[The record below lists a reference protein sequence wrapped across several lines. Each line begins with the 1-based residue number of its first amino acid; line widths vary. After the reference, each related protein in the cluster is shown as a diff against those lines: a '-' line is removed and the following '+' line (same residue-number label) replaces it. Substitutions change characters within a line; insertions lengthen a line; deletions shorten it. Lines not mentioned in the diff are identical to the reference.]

1 MERGLKIRHT
11 LQPVGKFLQRF
22 CHGCVEHDV
31 GTGDRIGGAHHTE
44 LEFVA
49 SEGKGGGPVAV
60 RSVPGEFRQHMNAQL
75 QNGFLGAAVRGV
87 RLNGIQNSG
96 KLVAQ
101 KDRDYSRRCFVGAQT
116 VIVAGSGHRQPQQVL
131 IIVHG
136 LNGGAQEQQELGI
149 FVGRLT
155 GFEQIHAGVRSQRPV
170 VVLAAAVDASKGLL
184 RQQAHQIVAGGDS
197 LHDLHNQLVLVG
209 SHIGYC
215 INRSQFVLGGS
226 YLVMFRLRIDTQFPQ
241 FCVQFLHIG
250 FYPGFDS
257 AEVVIIQFL
266 PLGRLCTEQSPTA
279 EDQILP
285 LFIHGL
291 VDQKILLLRAYA
303 GMDALDV
310 LIAEELQ
317 DPKGLLVQRLHGS
330 QQRCFL
336 IQGLATVGTE
346 RRGDAQGMSLNEG
359 IGSGVPGSIAAGLK
373 SGPQTAGRE
382 GGSVRLSLN
391 QLLAGKFH
399 DDAAVG
405 RRGNEAFVFFCGN
418 ASQRLEPVGE
428 MGSAVLHSP
437 VPHGGSY
444 RVCHMGVQRSTLI
457 NGPLQRSINIGGQ
470 LGPHDPV
477 IKYQTAEIVR
487 NCTHV

>member
-1 MERGLKIRHT
+1 
-11 LQPVGKFLQRF
+11 
-22 CHGCVEHDV
+22 
-31 GTGDRIGGAHHTE
+31 
-44 LEFVA
+44 
-49 SEGKGGGPVAV
+49 
-60 RSVPGEFRQHMNAQL
+60 
-75 QNGFLGAAVRGV
+75 
-87 RLNGIQNSG
+87 
-96 KLVAQ
+96 
-101 KDRDYSRRCFVGAQT
+101 
-116 VIVAGSGHRQPQQVL
+116 
-131 IIVHG
+131 
-136 LNGGAQEQQELGI
+136 
-149 FVGRLT
+149 
-155 GFEQIHAGVRSQRPV
+155 
-170 VVLAAAVDASKGLL
+170 
-184 RQQAHQIVAGGDS
+184 
-197 LHDLHNQLVLVG
+197 
-209 SHIGYC
+209 
-215 INRSQFVLGGS
+215 
-226 YLVMFRLRIDTQFPQ
+226 MFRLRIDTQFPQ

-382 GGSVRLSLN
+382 GGSVRLSLD

-444 RVCHMGVQRSTLI
+444 RVCHMGVQRSTLV
-457 NGPLQRSINIGGQ
+457 NSLFQRIIDMGGQ

>member
-1 MERGLKIRHT
+1 
-11 LQPVGKFLQRF
+11 
-22 CHGCVEHDV
+22 
-31 GTGDRIGGAHHTE
+31 
-44 LEFVA
+44 
-49 SEGKGGGPVAV
+49 
-60 RSVPGEFRQHMNAQL
+60 MNAQL

-155 GFEQIHAGVRSQRPV
+155 RFEQIHAGVRSQRPV
-170 VVLAAAVDASKGLL
+170 VVLAAAVDASKGLF
-184 RQQAHQIVAGGDS
+184 RQQAHQTVTGS
-197 LHDLHNQLVLVG
+197 NLLHDLHGQLVVIRGDVCHGENGSQLVLRG
-209 SHIGYC
+209 RYLI
-215 INRSQFVLGGS
+215 VLRFGQNTQ
-226 YLVMFRLRIDTQFPQ
+226 LPQLR
-241 FCVQFLHIG
+241 VQILHIG
-250 FYPGFDS
+250 FHPGLDGT
-257 AEVVIIQFL
+257 EIVVIQFL
-266 PLGRLCTEQSPTA
+266 SLGGLGTEQSPAA

-285 LFIHGL
+285 LFVHGL

-303 GMDALDV
+303 GTDALDV
-310 LIAEELQ
+310 LITEELQ

-330 QQRCFL
+330 QQRRFL
-336 IQGLATVGTE
+336 IQSFPAVRAE
-346 RRGDAQGMSLNEG
+346 SCGDTQGMAFDES
-359 IGSGVPGSIAAGLK
+359 IGGGVPGGIATGLK
-373 SGPQTAGRE
+373 GGPQTAGGE
-382 GGSVRLSLN
+382 GGGVRLSLD
-391 QLLAGKFH
+391 QLLAGKLH
-399 DDAAVG
+399 DDAAIG
-405 RRGNEAFVFFCGN
+405 RRSNEAVMLFCGD
-418 ASQRLEPVGE
+418 AGQGLKPVGK
-428 MGSAVLHSP
+428 MGGAVLHSP

-444 RVCHMGVQRSTLI
+444 RVCHMGIQRSTLI